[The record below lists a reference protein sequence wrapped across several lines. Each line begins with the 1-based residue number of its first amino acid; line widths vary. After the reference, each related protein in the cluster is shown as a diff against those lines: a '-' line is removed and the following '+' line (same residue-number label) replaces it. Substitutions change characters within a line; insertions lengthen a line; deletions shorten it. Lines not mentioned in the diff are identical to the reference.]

1 MTHRHRFPIL
11 VFLLVSLSACGAQ
24 KTSAET
30 VTIMTFNA
38 ENLFDSVDDPNKND
52 ETFLPIEDK
61 RNEPHIRAC
70 KTISVASWREDC
82 LLYDWDDDA
91 LEQKLDSLA
100 GAIRQVNSGDG
111 ADIIVFQEIE
121 NQAILDRL
129 RTEKLAGL
137 GYQPAILVEGT
148 DVRGIDVA
156 ILSKFPLAGDAV
168 LHHFAIPDFPER
180 AGDTR
185 GVLQATFSLPD
196 GSLLTSFAVHFPAP
210 FHPTPMRIA
219 AYEHLN
225 ALLQALPADH
235 HAVAAGD
242 FNTTSTE
249 DDRDGLLD
257 AYARPHWVLAHDL
270 GCEDCKGTYYYG
282 RDDNWSFLDMILFA
296 PARGAKTTAQIRGD
310 SVAIANDYPPQVSK
324 NGTPARF
331 SRENG
336 TGVSDHWP
344 MIATIELTE
353 KQ

>member
-1 MTHRHRFPIL
+1 MSFRYL
-11 VFLLVSLSACGAQ
+11 CLLALCAGAAC
-24 KTSAET
+24 SAESPT
-30 VTIMTFNA
+30 VESVTVMTFNA
-38 ENLFDSVDDPNKND
+38 ENLFDNVDDPNKND

-70 KTISVASWREDC
+70 NTISVASWREDC

-100 GAIRQVNSGDG
+100 ATIRQVNSGDG
-111 ADIIVFQEIE
+111 ADIIIFQEIE

-129 RTEKLAGL
+129 RTEKLAEL
-137 GYQPAILVEGT
+137 GYLPAILIEGT

-156 ILSKFPLAGDAV
+156 MLSKFPLAGDAV
-168 LHHFAIPDFPER
+168 LHPFSVPDYPER

-257 AYARPHWVLAHDL
+257 AYARPHWTLAHDL
-270 GCEDCKGTYYYG
+270 GCEGCKGTYYYG
-282 RDDNWSFLDMILFA
+282 RDDNWSFLDMILLS

-310 SVAIANDYPPQVSK
+310 SVAIANGYPHQVSK
-324 NGTPARF
+324 SGAPARF
-331 SRENG
+331 SRENS

-344 MIATIELTE
+344 MIATIEFIQ